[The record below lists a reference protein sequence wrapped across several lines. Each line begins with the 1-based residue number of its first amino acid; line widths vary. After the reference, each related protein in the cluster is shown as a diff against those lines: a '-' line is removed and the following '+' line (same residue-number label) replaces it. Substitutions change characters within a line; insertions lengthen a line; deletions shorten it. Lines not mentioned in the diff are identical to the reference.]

1 MTLNEVMNMFNL
13 QIQGTSTIM
22 GVEVPNIIGGFG
34 EGQKSVLIKDM
45 AVAHNE
51 KVFRLNELMGRNSGN
66 FIEGV
71 DYVDL
76 KKQVADCDMF
86 LKLGFTKAQVGN
98 AKHIYLLSQMGYMK
112 LVSAMDNT
120 NPKKWDIMNKFIT
133 DYFLMVQI
141 IQENPIERAMKKA
154 IAEGTSQETLS
165 ELADEIAKKTIEEV
179 TPALIAEGVNKG
191 IKQGYGQGY
200 TQAELEGKAKL
211 KKELNGQDRGY
222 TYSQLCTTINEQYHG
237 RVKIIA
243 SFITDYLLEEG
254 YFEKE
259 IFPAQVNGKI
269 KYKNGQIVK
278 ENKATK
284 QPTYKFIAE
293 VVNTGC
299 ATTKE
304 DFRGKV
310 EVKLLD
316 RFEDW
321 FFDNHFNKFIDYIEK
336 TYK

>member
-1 MTLNEVMNMFNL
+1 MFNL

-22 GVEVPNIIGGFG
+22 GVEVPNIFGGFG
-34 EGQKSVLIKDM
+34 EGQKSMLTRDIANVHSYSGVGKVNDLIDS
-45 AVAHNE
+45 HRDE
-51 KVFRLNELMGRNSGN
+51 FEDE
-66 FIEGV
+66 I
-71 DYVDL
+71 DIIDL
-76 KKQVADCDMF
+76 KEEKYKDFVMLLRDNGILTQ
-86 LKLGFTKAQVGN
+86 N
-98 AKHIYLLSQMGYMK
+98 SINRSEHIYLLSEQGYMLLAGFMEGEK
-112 LVSAMDNT
+112 AKQVRKQLRREYFAM
-120 NPKKWDIMNKFIT
+120 K
-133 DYFLMVQI
+133 QI
-141 IQENPIERAMKKA
+141 IQENPIERAMKRA
-154 IAEGTSQETLS
+154 IAEGTSQETLTVLT
-165 ELADEIAKKTIEEV
+165 EEISKKVIEEV
-179 TPALIAEGVNKG
+179 TPTLIAEGVNKG

-222 TYSQLCTTINEQYHG
+222 TYSQLCTAINEQYHG
-237 RVKIIA
+237 KVKIIA

-254 YFEKE
+254 YFDKKV
-259 IFPAQVNGKI
+259 FPAQANGKI
-269 KYKNGQIVK
+269 KYKNGQMIK

-321 FFDNHFNKFIDYIEK
+321 FFDNHFTKFIDYIEK
-336 TYK
+336 THK

>member
-1 MTLNEVMNMFNL
+1 MFNL
-13 QIQGTSTIM
+13 EIQGTSTIM
-22 GVEVPNIIGGFG
+22 GIEVPNIFGGFG
-34 EGQKSVLIKDM
+34 EGQKSVLTKTIAEIHGYRVNDIQ
-45 AVAHNE
+45 NLIE
-51 KVFRLNELMGRNSGN
+51 KHIDEFEIGIDL
-66 FIEGV
+66 I
-71 DYVDL
+71 DL
-76 KKQVADCDMF
+76 KNSTVEVGSVLKEIYTKQAR
-86 LKLGFTKAQVGN
+86 AN
-98 AKHIYLLSQMGYMK
+98 SKHLYLLSEQGYML
-112 LVSAMDNT
+112 LVGFMEGEKA
-120 NPKKWDIMNKFIT
+120 KEVRKQLRR
-133 DYFLMVQI
+133 DYFSMKQI

-154 IAEGTSQETLS
+154 IAEGTSQETLTVLT
-165 ELADEIAKKTIEEV
+165 EEISKKVIEEV
-179 TPALIAEGVNKG
+179 TPTLIAEGVNKG

-222 TYSQLCTTINEQYHG
+222 TYSQLCTAINEQYHG
-237 RVKIIA
+237 KVKIIA

-254 YFEKE
+254 YFDKKV
-259 IFPAQVNGKI
+259 FPAQINGKI

-321 FFDNHFNKFIDYIEK
+321 FFDNHFTKFIDYIEK
-336 TYK
+336 THK

>member
-1 MTLNEVMNMFNL
+1 MFNL
-13 QIQGTSTIM
+13 EIQGTSNIM
-22 GVEVPNIIGGFG
+22 GIEVPNIFGGFG

-141 IQENPIERAMKKA
+141 IQENPIERAMKRA

-165 ELADEIAKKTIEEV
+165 VLTEEITKKTIKEV
-179 TPALIAEGVNKG
+179 TPILIAEGVNKG

-200 TQAELEGKAKL
+200 TQAELEGKSKL
-211 KKELNGQDRGY
+211 KRELNGQDRGY
-222 TYSQLCTTINEQYHG
+222 TYGALATEINKQYTNKNRIKITTTH
-237 RVKIIA
+237 
-243 SFITDYLLEEG
+243 ITDYLLEEG
-254 YFEKE
+254 YFEKLS
-259 IFPAQVNGKI
+259 FQAKSGGKLKFYSNGEPVMEKPR
-269 KYKNGQIVK
+269 
-278 ENKATK
+278 K
-284 QPTYKFIAE
+284 QPTYKFMAE

-310 EVKLLD
+310 EVKLLN